1 MNKEDKFKIIQQLLS
16 SGYDGSISEVIQEKE
31 KEEMQAMQQQ
41 QQQQQPQNSN
51 VPTPALGGKVNLQPQ
66 QSSTERNIIQPG
78 QYKSGGIR
86 KYHEGGTSEQEHMYM
101 MNNSTLDAHNAEWL
115 AENENTGE
123 DNMYGVDAGTPGEN
137 MEWGA
142 GWNMG
147 GPGLG
152 FKTPYGSYNMLPTK
166 PKNWGDAATLLMGPA
181 ANLTGLASKG
191 MAAGTKAWDKVKSWF
206 EDGGVRNIIQPGQ
219 YKRGGIKLNTRMD
232 HGGTHDKDSYNHI
245 PQDSLINRQ
254 QFNES
259 RFKSD
264 AVSED
269 GATSIAQIM
278 PNTFADGLAKGYV
291 PKGTKYEDLAADDA
305 LAEKFQVAYMKDLL
319 GRDWNKGSAKVK
331 RAKSLAAYN
340 MGPTGLVNHLNAE
353 KRRGVDIYDS
363 LDWVDGL
370 DKETREYVFNIML
383 GGDKEYEDEYNRE
396 HAKKFKGGGLWAN
409 INARKKAGTSRSK
422 SDSTISAKNYANMK
436 AGFPKKT
443 GGYYSKYNKGGP
455 TIDEME
461 TFQFDPSA
469 FQQYENVAVAES
481 TGVQPPIIPI
491 IPLEDLPVVNVDS
504 KATVKKKNDKVE
516 EEEVD
521 NILDPIG
528 EEFLPFSPPE
538 LFVHE
543 ADNTLYIR
551 PFTIELTPE
560 EMEKASQIF
569 EENETITDVNTK
581 ASNIDISERRN
592 ANRDKKTK
600 QTVQEETKKTLD
612 AFYNQFR
619 KIDYDK
625 VSEDQVTAMQTTLV
639 DAGYN
644 LGKYGPNG
652 DGIDGKFG
660 NKTRLA
666 YLDYMESKLNTNSGA
681 LTFDPAGRET
691 SCDETGC
698 AEYVTNEFMNEGYD
712 VNSMQVG
719 GDAWTM
725 YDQMITKGNGTSVFN
740 IFNGDEFNNV
750 TSTSDAKKKSINAYR
765 NNKPTKNQFK
775 EGDVIGLV
783 YEHSSNWDNAYEA
796 QVDGN
801 HFYGDKIKNNT
812 YNSHVGFVSGFNENG
827 EPIISHNVN
836 GKVYNDVYTN
846 IHGGGVAWIARPNAE
861 GQTGDRRYNYEE
873 NTTEHDN
880 TEHLDWLGTKNET
893 TYSPEVRE
901 IQNNSIN
908 FIKNNVP
915 IILDELEI
923 PINGDDGEVWFQEA
937 IIGIGMVETSLG
949 NSIPDVP
956 EAQNKRRVK
965 QAVDLGINTLTGDKS
980 IPTRIGDIF
989 TGDFTDVTTDP
1000 NDISSGI
1007 TKTKLNKVGNGTKS
1021 YYNIGAQNIST
1032 DHNKA
1037 LAVTIDNFA
1046 RNYHILT
1053 DYASKNPQLELTE
1066 QDIRNMTILSHNR
1079 GLLSKNSAGGGT
1091 GANFGQRNDMT
1102 IAEQIES
1109 LRTLYEGS
1117 MSDMSSTN
1125 YRFLPEFIGKPLYD
1139 KEFGEDGSETYVS
1152 KVNRFINRQVET
1164 HETLEAKEKEDQ
1176 KTLSL
1181 LREKNVPPPN
1191 TAKMGGYRSK
1201 YGF

>member
-1 MNKEDKFKIIQQLLS
+1 MNKEDKFKILQQLLS

-78 QYKSGGIR
+78 QYK
-86 KYHEGGTSEQEHMYM
+86 
-101 MNNSTLDAHNAEWL
+101 
-115 AENENTGE
+115 
-123 DNMYGVDAGTPGEN
+123 
-137 MEWGA
+137 
-142 GWNMG
+142 
-147 GPGLG
+147 
-152 FKTPYGSYNMLPTK
+152 
-166 PKNWGDAATLLMGPA
+166 
-181 ANLTGLASKG
+181 
-191 MAAGTKAWDKVKSWF
+191 
-206 EDGGVRNIIQPGQ
+206 
-219 YKRGGIKLNTRMD
+219 RGGIKLNTRMD
-232 HGGTHDKDSYNHI
+232 HGGTHDKDSYTHI

-291 PKGTKYEDLAADDA
+291 PKGTKYEDLAEDDA
-305 LAEKFQVAYMKDLL
+305 LAEQFQVAYMKDLL

-370 DKETREYVFNIML
+370 GKETREYVFNIML

-422 SDSTISAKNYANMK
+422 SNSTISAKNYANMK

-443 GGYYSKYNKGGP
+443 GGYYSKYSEGGP

-481 TGVQPPIIPI
+481 TGVQPPIIP
-491 IPLEDLPVVNVDS
+491 LEDLPIVNVDS
-504 KATVKKKNDKVE
+504 KTTVEKKGSTVGELVGDAAN
-516 EEEVD
+516 

-528 EEFLPFSPPE
+528 EELLPFSPPE

-543 ADNTLYIR
+543 ADNTLYIP
-551 PFTIELTPE
+551 PFTIEPTPE

-581 ASNIDISERRN
+581 STNIDISERRN
-592 ANRDKKTK
+592 VNRDKKTK
-600 QTVQEETKKTLD
+600 KAIQEETKKTLD
-612 AFYNQFR
+612 AFYNQFQ

-652 DGIDGKFG
+652 DGVDGKFG

-666 YLDYMESKLNTNSGA
+666 YLDYMESKLNTNSGG

-691 SCDETGC
+691 SCDENGC

-775 EGDVIGLV
+775 EGDV
-783 YEHSSNWDNAYEA
+783 
-796 QVDGN
+796 
-801 HFYGDKIKNNT
+801 
-812 YNSHVGFVSGFNENG
+812 
-827 EPIISHNVN
+827 
-836 GKVYNDVYTN
+836 
-846 IHGGGVAWIARPNAE
+846 
-861 GQTGDRRYNYEE
+861 
-873 NTTEHDN
+873 
-880 TEHLDWLGTKNET
+880 
-893 TYSPEVRE
+893 
-901 IQNNSIN
+901 
-908 FIKNNVP
+908 
-915 IILDELEI
+915 
-923 PINGDDGEVWFQEA
+923 
-937 IIGIGMVETSLG
+937 
-949 NSIPDVP
+949 
-956 EAQNKRRVK
+956 
-965 QAVDLGINTLTGDKS
+965 
-980 IPTRIGDIF
+980 
-989 TGDFTDVTTDP
+989 
-1000 NDISSGI
+1000 
-1007 TKTKLNKVGNGTKS
+1007 
-1021 YYNIGAQNIST
+1021 
-1032 DHNKA
+1032 
-1037 LAVTIDNFA
+1037 
-1046 RNYHILT
+1046 
-1053 DYASKNPQLELTE
+1053 
-1066 QDIRNMTILSHNR
+1066 
-1079 GLLSKNSAGGGT
+1079 
-1091 GANFGQRNDMT
+1091 
-1102 IAEQIES
+1102 
-1109 LRTLYEGS
+1109 
-1117 MSDMSSTN
+1117 
-1125 YRFLPEFIGKPLYD
+1125 
-1139 KEFGEDGSETYVS
+1139 
-1152 KVNRFINRQVET
+1152 
-1164 HETLEAKEKEDQ
+1164 
-1176 KTLSL
+1176 
-1181 LREKNVPPPN
+1181 
-1191 TAKMGGYRSK
+1191 
-1201 YGF
+1201 

>member
-1 MNKEDKFKIIQQLLS
+1 MDSKQKFKILQQLLAQ
-16 SGYDGSISEVIQEKE
+16 GYEGSISEYIKEQEKLE
-31 KEEMQAMQQQ
+31 QQAAQQEQQQ
-41 QQQQQPQNSN
+41 EQQQAQASQ
-51 VPTPALGGKVNLQPQ
+51 PTPALAGNVNVQPQ
-66 QSSTERNIIQPG
+66 QSATERNIIQPG
-78 QYKSGGIR
+78 QYKSGGI
-86 KYHEGGTSEQEHMYM
+86 K
-101 MNNSTLDAHNAEWL
+101 
-115 AENENTGE
+115 
-123 DNMYGVDAGTPGEN
+123 
-137 MEWGA
+137 
-142 GWNMG
+142 
-147 GPGLG
+147 
-152 FKTPYGSYNMLPTK
+152 
-166 PKNWGDAATLLMGPA
+166 
-181 ANLTGLASKG
+181 
-191 MAAGTKAWDKVKSWF
+191 
-206 EDGGVRNIIQPGQ
+206 I
-219 YKRGGIKLNTRMD
+219 NTRMA
-232 HGGTHDKDSYNHI
+232 HGGVHDQDSLVINKTPSDTPTIKPKEYTHI
-245 PQDSLINRQ
+245 PNDSLINRQ

-264 AVSED
+264 AVSSA

-278 PNTFADGLAKGYV
+278 PNTFKDGLKKGYV
-291 PKGTKYEDLAADDA
+291 PKGTKYEDLATDDK
-305 LAEKFQVAYMKDLL
+305 LATQFQTNYMKDLL
-319 GRDWNKGSAKVK
+319 GRDWNKGSSKVK

-353 KRRGVDIYDS
+353 KKRGVDIYNS
-363 LDWVDGL
+363 LEWVDGL
-370 DKETREYVFNIML
+370 NKETREYVLNIML
-383 GGDKEYEDEYNRE
+383 GGDKEYEDEYNKE
-396 HAKKFKGGGLWAN
+396 HAKKFEGGGLWAN

-422 SDSTISAKNYANMK
+422 SNSTISSKAYSNMK
-436 AGFPKKT
+436 KGFPKKN
-443 GGYYSKYNKGGP
+443 GGYYSKYSEGGP
-455 TIDEME
+455 IIDDME

-469 FQQYENVAVAES
+469 FQQYENVAVSES
-481 TGVQPPIIPI
+481 TSVQPPI
-491 IPLEDLPVVNVDS
+491 IPLEDLPIVNVNS
-504 KATVKKKNDKVE
+504 AVKATVKKEDTEV
-516 EEEVD
+516 EEVD

-543 ADNTLYIR
+543 ADNTLYIP
-551 PFTIELTPE
+551 PFTIEPTEE
-560 EMEKASQIF
+560 EMEKAAQIF

-581 ASNIDISERRN
+581 STNIAITARRN
-592 ANRDKKTK
+592 AKRDKKTK
-600 QTVQEETKKTLD
+600 QAVKEETKKTLD
-612 AFYNQFR
+612 AFYNQFQ

-666 YLDYMESKLNTNSGA
+666 YLDYMESKLNTNSGV

-691 SCDETGC
+691 NCDVNGC
-698 AEYVTNEFMNEGYD
+698 AKYVTEEFMNEGYD

-740 IFNGDEFNNV
+740 IYNSDEFNNV
-750 TSTSDAKKKSINAYR
+750 TSASDAKKKSINAYR

-775 EGDVIGLV
+775 EGDVVGLV
-783 YEHSSNWDNAYEA
+783 YENSTNWDNAYDA

-846 IHGGGVAWIARPNAE
+846 IKGGGVAWIASPNTS
-861 GQTGDRRYNYEE
+861 GQTGDRRYDYEE

-949 NSIPDVP
+949 NSIPDVS
-956 EAQNKRRVK
+956 EQQNKRLVK
-965 QAVDLGINTLTGDKS
+965 QAVDLGVNTITGGEEDKN

-1007 TKTKLNKVGNGTKS
+1007 TKTKLNKIGNGTKS
-1021 YYNIGAQNIST
+1021 YYNIGSQNIST

-1046 RNYHILT
+1046 RNYQMLT
-1053 DYASKNPQLELTE
+1053 DYSSKNPQLELTE

-1091 GANFGQRNDMT
+1091 GTNFGQRDDMT
-1102 IAEQIES
+1102 VAEQIES

-1125 YRFLPEFIGKPLYD
+1125 YRFLPEFIGQPLYD
-1139 KEFGEDGSETYVS
+1139 NEFGEGGSETYVS

-1164 HETLEAKEKEDQ
+1164 HETVEAKEKEAQ
-1176 KTLSL
+1176 KQQAL
-1181 LREKNVPPPN
+1181 LITDNEPAPN

-1201 YGF
+1201 YGY